1 MKNFTEN
8 LPLNFFNSAK
18 ISKEKKL
25 FYDKINGNWRS
36 ISFSEAKA
44 NVISIANFLLEIG
57 IKKNDKII
65 LCSQNRSEWAIS
77 NFAIMSIGAI
87 VVPTYTSNTINDHK
101 YILRHSEAKLI
112 FVSGDNVGENIL
124 RALSRNKKIENVVF
138 FENATNLEKKSR
150 IKINFYDYNNIVK
163 QKSSFLLVKKY
174 LQKIRPKDICC
185 IIYTSGTG
193 GDPKGVMLTHE
204 SIQANVNAA
213 IDILKEDK
221 VEENAVFLSILPLA
235 HSYEHTAGLH
245 LPVQICAQVWYCE
258 SSDKISN
265 NLIEARP
272 TLMTA
277 VPRLYEV
284 LYSKIIKGINNKGKI
299 SKFLFFKT
307 LDIGNKIIHNIP
319 LKYYERLLN
328 FLLEFLI
335 RSKIRKRFGGK
346 LKYFISGGAPLNPEI
361 GNFFLSLGV
370 NILQGYGQ
378 TEASPLISAN
388 RTSKIKIETVGP
400 AVKGVTVKLTN
411 ENELLVKGKN
421 IMKGYWK
428 DSSNTKKTI
437 KNGWLHTGDL
447 ATIDNDNYIKIIGR
461 KKEIIVNSGGENIS
475 PAKIETLLC
484 LENEIEQVMIY
495 GDKKPWLSAIIV
507 PSEDIINKKGCLNI
521 ISNIIR
527 RINKSLSNI
536 EKIRKYIVIKIPFTI
551 DNGQLTPSLKVRR
564 HKVLEAYGSKLD
576 NLYKR

>member
-1 MKNFTEN
+1 M
-8 LPLNFFNSAK
+8 
-18 ISKEKKL
+18 
-25 FYDKINGNWRS
+25 
-36 ISFSEAKA
+36 
-44 NVISIANFLLEIG
+44 
-57 IKKNDKII
+57 
-65 LCSQNRSEWAIS
+65 
-77 NFAIMSIGAI
+77 
-87 VVPTYTSNTINDHK
+87 
-101 YILRHSEAKLI
+101 
-112 FVSGDNVGENIL
+112 
-124 RALSRNKKIENVVF
+124 
-138 FENATNLEKKSR
+138 
-150 IKINFYDYNNIVK
+150 
-163 QKSSFLLVKKY
+163 LVKKH

-213 IDILKEDK
+213 IDILEEDK

-536 EKIRKYIVIKIPFTI
+536 EKIRKFIVIKIPFSI

-564 HKVLEAYGSKLD
+564 HKVLEAYGSYMD